1 MWLWIGII
9 AGAIVVIA
17 CAGYVFYKKSS
28 SDKSICLEDIIG
40 EKCTV
45 IDDVDNYKG
54 SGLVKVGNQIWAA
67 RAVSDDEIY
76 AVGDVISVVAIE
88 GVKLICRK

>member
-1 MWLWIGII
+1 MEWIVAGIVC
-9 AGAIVVIA
+9 GAAAAILIIIFNKRKAKMFTLDTVV
-17 CAGYVFYKKSS
+17 
-28 SDKSICLEDIIG
+28 G

-45 IDDVDNYKG
+45 IDTVDNYRG
-54 SGLVKVGNQIWAA
+54 SGLVKVGSQIWAA

-76 AVGDVISVVAIE
+76 EVGDVISVVALE

>member
-1 MWLWIGII
+1 MEWLYVSLGCV
-9 AGAIVVIA
+9 AIVAIA
-17 CAGYVFYKKSS
+17 A
-28 SDKSICLEDIIG
+28 LIIFNKRKAKTFTLDTVVG

-45 IDDVDNYKG
+45 VDAVDNYRG
-54 SGLVKVGNQIWAA
+54 SGLVRVGNQLWAA

-76 AVGDVISVVAIE
+76 EVGDVISVVAIE

>member
-1 MWLWIGII
+1 MEWLFVSIGV
-9 AGAIVVIA
+9 GAIAAIVLIIFNKRKAKTFTLDTVV
-17 CAGYVFYKKSS
+17 
-28 SDKSICLEDIIG
+28 G

-45 IDDVDNYKG
+45 IDEVDNYKG
-54 SGLVKVGNQIWAA
+54 SGLVKVGNQLWAA

-76 AVGDVISVVAIE
+76 EVGDIISVVAIE

>member
-1 MWLWIGII
+1 MEWLFLGIGVCALVAIALII
-9 AGAIVVIA
+9 FNKRKVKNFTLETVV
-17 CAGYVFYKKSS
+17 
-28 SDKSICLEDIIG
+28 G

-45 IDDVDNYKG
+45 IDEVDNYKG
-54 SGLVKVGNQIWAA
+54 SGLVKVGNQLWAA

-76 AVGDVISVVAIE
+76 EVGDVISVVAIE